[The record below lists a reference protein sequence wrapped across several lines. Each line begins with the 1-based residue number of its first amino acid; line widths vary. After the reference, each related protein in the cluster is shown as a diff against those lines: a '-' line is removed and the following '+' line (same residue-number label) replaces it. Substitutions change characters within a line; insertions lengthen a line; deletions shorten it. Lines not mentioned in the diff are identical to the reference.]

1 MHVTYTDVMIMQKLQ
16 STPLL
21 FFRWRA
27 CKLGLALVIAI
38 TAHATHLRAE
48 DQASTPATPNNAN
61 VEGAV
66 SPSVQ
71 GEARAVERAADA
83 EGYVWVDKDGKTVIS
98 NLPRDAQGAPMTD
111 SAAVQSGTEN
121 AVGSRKGFYQW
132 TDEQGVT
139 HLTDRLEK
147 VPAERRSTVVVQP
160 LPEGNFFDIELSPAV
175 RALLRGEQ
183 REFWS
188 KRWMVFAGAGVL
200 ALLVFFVLWR
210 RNRKLRPDSAVFAK
224 RAAEG
229 EIGANGDAADA
240 SATNGAPLSPEAKLA
255 SHYKLIGV
263 TPEALSSEVR
273 KAYHRRMS
281 EYHPDKVVGLG
292 QELRLLA
299 EAKSREINEAYE
311 AILFSRGEA

>member
-1 MHVTYTDVMIMQKLQ
+1 MHVTYTDVMLMQKLQ

-38 TAHATHLRAE
+38 TAHATYLLAE
-48 DQASTPATPNNAN
+48 DQPPPPATPNNAN

-71 GEARAVERAADA
+71 GEVRAVERAADA

-98 NLPRDAQGAPMTD
+98 NLPRDAEGAPMTD

-121 AVGSRKGFYQW
+121 AVESRKGFYQW
-132 TDEQGVT
+132 TDEKGVT
-139 HLTDRLEK
+139 HLTDRLAK
-147 VPAERRSTVVVQP
+147 VPAERRNTVVVQP

-175 RALLRGEQ
+175 RALLRSEQ
-183 REFWS
+183 RA

-210 RNRKLRPDSAVFAK
+210 RNRKLRPDPAVFAK
-224 RAAEG
+224 RAIDG
-229 EIGANGDAADA
+229 ETGADGA
-240 SATNGAPLSPEAKLA
+240 SATNGAPLNPEAKLA
-255 SHYKLIGV
+255 AHYKLIGV
-263 TPEALSSEVR
+263 APEALSSEVR
-273 KAYHRRMS
+273 KAYHRRMG

-311 AILFSRGEA
+311 AILFSRGED